1 MGAGASVDERED
13 GGGVM
18 QLLGLKPKELA
29 ERALAEGKDPVVA
42 DTIRKHKLTAA
53 KAVDLDEEEVAKFGL
68 ADLDR
73 LKFEAALEQI
83 KFALDTGRSRQRLAE
98 LATRFGGVR
107 QLFAQLE
114 LTRKRSM
121 SLAKFSDALQRLKL
135 HGEFPPAE
143 QEMLFRALHADTTK
157 EMFFSQLVAVDELI
171 TWLEACPRKG
181 DMGYVPADYIDPPEL
196 QEVTAEAPR
205 VDAARISRVSK
216 PVGEGSFGS
225 TVVSV
230 AHWKQSWKKKKQKVA
245 LKRAIDPKEKVVELE
260 ASLQDLDEVVALE
273 PRNDVAVAKRNA
285 LAEAL
290 EKAKALVR
298 EAAQAPAKAAVAGTC
313 VKIKF
318 RRPTSMAS
326 SSSPSVTSLTGP
338 CLRRPRRSCL
348 PSRRV
353 RIPLCKSTSA
363 SRQ

>member
-1 MGAGASVDERED
+1 
-13 GGGVM
+13 
-18 QLLGLKPKELA
+18 
-29 ERALAEGKDPVVA
+29 
-42 DTIRKHKLTAA
+42 
-53 KAVDLDEEEVAKFGL
+53 
-68 ADLDR
+68 
-73 LKFEAALEQI
+73 
-83 KFALDTGRSRQRLAE
+83 
-98 LATRFGGVR
+98 
-107 QLFAQLE
+107 
-114 LTRKRSM
+114 M
-121 SLAKFSDALQRLKL
+121 SLAWFSRALERLKL

-157 EMFFSQLVAVDELI
+157 EMFFSQIVAVEELVA
-171 TWLEACPRKG
+171 WLEACPRKG
-181 DMGYVPADYIDPPEL
+181 DAGYVPADYVDPPEL

-205 VDAARISRVSK
+205 VDGARISRVSK
-216 PVGEGSFGS
+216 PVGEGSFGN

-245 LKRAIDPKEKVVELE
+245 LKRAVDPKEKVVELE

-285 LAEAL
+285 VAEAL

-326 SSSPSVTSLTGP
+326 SSVTSLTCRCP
-338 CLRRPRRSCL
+338 RRPRQSYL

>member
-29 ERALAEGKDPVVA
+29 ARALAEGKDPVVA

-98 LATRFGGVR
+98 LATRDFGGVR

-114 LTRKRSM
+114 LKRRRSM
-121 SLAKFSDALQRLKL
+121 SLAWFSRALQRLKL

-157 EMFFSQLVAVDELI
+157 EMFFSQIVAVDELI

-181 DMGYVPADYIDPPEL
+181 DMGYVPADYVDPPEL
-196 QEVTAEAPR
+196 EEVTKEAPR
-205 VDAARISRVSK
+205 VDAARISRVTK
-216 PVGEGSFGS
+216 PVGAGAF

-230 AHWKQSWKKKKQKVA
+230 ATWKQSWKKKKQKVA

-273 PRNDVAVAKRNA
+273 PRNDDAVAKRNA

-318 RRPTSMAS
+318 RCPTSMVS
-326 SSSPSVTSLTGP
+326 SVTSLTGRCP
-338 CLRRPRRSCL
+338 RRPRRSCL
-348 PSRRV
+348 PSRKG
-353 RIPLCKSTSA
+353 RIPSCKSTSA
-363 SRQ
+363 SHQ